1 MISEISW
8 IWNKHIY
15 KYKHG
20 NTIMHF
26 PFVPLLDVT
35 HFGGHSHKG
44 WNCKCGFGL
53 NFYNFSIRT
62 YALWKHA
69 IIIYY
74 YADLERFLNQKIL
87 RLYFEVSAIDLM
99 PKNWPRNFTV
109 KNPAMTYYL
118 YKYTNSWIK
127 TRYGKCTTLQC
138 INLYHNSG
146 VFDVIHVHFHN
157 FA

>member
-1 MISEISW
+1 
-8 IWNKHIY
+8 
-15 KYKHG
+15 
-20 NTIMHF
+20 MHF

-74 YADLERFLNQKIL
+74 YADLERFLNQKQFKIVFWSISHRFNAKEL
-87 RLYFEVSAIDLM
+87 TKKFYTKKSISQNRDDLLPIQVHKLVNQNQIWKM
-99 PKNWPRNFTV
+99 
-109 KNPAMTYYL
+109 YYL
-118 YKYTNSWIK
+118 AMYKSISQLRGLWCNPRTFS
-127 TRYGKCTTLQC
+127 
-138 INLYHNSG
+138 
-146 VFDVIHVHFHN
+146 
-157 FA
+157 